1 MKLLITASVVVL
13 SMLGTANAAIPR
25 TSFIV
30 GKVAENCG
38 NGTYLI
44 EQDVNFTTTNS
55 NLTLKEQ
62 WLVSTD
68 GQMRVT
74 VKPAR
79 DATDQVKIQFV
90 YGNGQKTSLTQRGK
104 TTGNLGEE
112 FIEKFFHTRSREV
125 YFNLLSN
132 LKILPANYANN
143 KVTKTGKE
151 FIYPAEPLSRLTRTA
166 GVITYAFG
174 EPAGS
179 ETDTRPMA
187 WIEQDIFH
195 LRKLRFPSGTV
206 MTADRYGS
214 YVGDLAL
221 PKFRQLLWGDRGS
234 PKSVTIQISKVASQ
248 PTTKGDKR
256 FQAAGL
262 EFNSQIAGLTDP
274 EMQKMVE
281 EFYQRFR

>member
-1 MKLLITASVVVL
+1 MKKLISCLLLGLLTTA
-13 SMLGTANAAIPR
+13 AHAAIPR
-25 TSFIV
+25 ASFIV

-38 NGTYLI
+38 NGTYVI
-44 EQDVNFTTTNS
+44 DQDVHFTTANS

-79 DATDQVKIQFV
+79 DAADQVKIQFV
-90 YGNGQKTSLTQRGK
+90 YGGGQKTSLTQRGK
-104 TTGNLGEE
+104 TSGNLGEE
-112 FIEKFFHTRSREV
+112 FVEKFFHTRSRDV
-125 YFNLLSN
+125 YFNMLAN
-132 LKILPANYANN
+132 LRVLPASYANN
-143 KVTKTGKE
+143 KVTKTGKD

-174 EPAGS
+174 EAAGS
-179 ETDTRPMA
+179 ETDTHPMA
-187 WIEQDIFH
+187 WVEQDVFH
-195 LRKLRFPSGTV
+195 LRKLRFPSGTI

-214 YVGDLAL
+214 YARDLAL
-221 PKFRQLLWGDRGS
+221 PKFRQIVWGDRS
-234 PKSVTIQISKVASQ
+234 NPKSVTMQVTKVASL

-262 EFNSQIAGLTDP
+262 EFNSQIAGLSDP
-274 EMQKMVE
+274 EMQKLVE
-281 EFYQRFR
+281 EFYARFR